1 MADHFYGIRVFMEKA
16 HFGTNG
22 AGCRPSGEGGGVGSA
37 SEPEEANLQTFN
49 PLIMGGFPSP
59 ECAGDCGR

>member
-1 MADHFYGIRVFMEKA
+1 MEKA